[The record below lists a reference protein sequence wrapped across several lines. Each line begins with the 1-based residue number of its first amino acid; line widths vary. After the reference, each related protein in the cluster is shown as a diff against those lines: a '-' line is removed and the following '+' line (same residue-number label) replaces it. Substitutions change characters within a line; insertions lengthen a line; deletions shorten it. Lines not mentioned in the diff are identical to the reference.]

1 MRRLPPRILGVLGC
15 ALLAGGC
22 NPTTV
27 GIAATP
33 LFVKGDSVNL
43 LNASYAAAD
52 ELSVRTQ
59 QRLPKS
65 STLTV
70 LPFEEIVHKDGEKVL
85 TNPKLGALM
94 ADQIRARFIQLGYQV
109 VEQGGAG
116 QVTGLY
122 EVIGRDLAIR
132 LRVRNGSGDA
142 LYTQSDYWLPITS
155 DIRRHMNPNSG
166 GVPIYRVRESIDG
179 MFDR

>member
-1 MRRLPPRILGVLGC
+1 MSTALRILVAGC
-15 ALLAGGC
+15 TIFVGGC

-27 GIAATP
+27 GIAASP
-33 LFVKGDSVNL
+33 LFIKGETVNL

-52 ELSVRTQ
+52 SLSVQTQ
-59 QRLPKS
+59 KKLPAN
-65 STLTV
+65 STLTIM
-70 LPFEEIVHKDGEKVL
+70 PFEEIVHKSGEKVL
-85 TNPKLGALM
+85 TNPRLGALM
-94 ADQIRARFIQLGYQV
+94 ADQIRSRFIQLGYQV
-109 VEQGGAG
+109 TEEGGKG

-132 LRVRNGSGDA
+132 LRMKNTGTGN
-142 LYTQSDYWLPITS
+142 LYGQYDYWLPITS

-166 GVPIYRVRESIDG
+166 GVPIYRVREGIDS